1 MSYFSMKE
9 WGLAG
14 FKKSKVKDKMYAAII
29 YNKQTKRRR
38 TLNFGSVHYQ
48 NFRDVTGLNLYPHLI
63 HGDKK
68 RRDLFHARH
77 KGFIKEGYYS
87 PSFFSYY
94 FLW

>member
-48 NFRDVTGLNLYPHLI
+48 NFRDVTGLNLYPKLV

-68 RRDLFHARH
+68 RRESYH
-77 KGFIKEGYYS
+77 KRNEHYIKDGY
-87 PSFFSYY
+87 FSAGY
-94 FLW
+94 FAMKYLW